1 MTWFGAE
8 IDGPMIIV
16 RAIHFTAAAVTVGA
30 LMFRALVAEPALRSQ
45 REARAIVDS
54 QIRSVAWTGLAVTV
68 ASGLAW
74 VLSLTMSLSGE
85 GPGEAVMSGALRD
98 VLNLTQFGLVS
109 QVRLAFAAVLAIC
122 LALQRSALCR
132 WIGLAAAV
140 GLIASIA
147 WTGHAASTLPKLGYL
162 HLAADALHLLAAA
175 TWIGGLVPLA
185 LLLNAG
191 RKYHLLA
198 WASLELDAVRRFS
211 SLGIV
216 SVATL
221 IVSGLINAW
230 ILVGSFRGLV
240 DSVYGWMLMLKLVVF
255 AIMVALATVN
265 RLMLTPRIALPPGS
279 AARRDA
285 LGRLTRNTVM
295 EIALGLLLF
304 AVVGVLGTLHPSAHL
319 VR

>member
-1 MTWFGAE
+1 MTLLGAE
-8 IDGPMIIV
+8 IDGPMIVV
-16 RAIHFTAAAVTVGA
+16 RAVHFAATAATAGAV
-30 LMFRALVAEPALRSQ
+30 MFRAFVAEPALRSQ
-45 REARAIVDS
+45 RDARAIVES
-54 QIRSVAWTGLAVTV
+54 QIRSVAWIGLAVTV

-74 VLSLTMSLSGE
+74 VLLLTMSLSGE

-109 QVRLAFAAVLAIC
+109 QARLAFSAVLAIC

-162 HLAADALHLLAAA
+162 HLAADALHLLSAAS
-175 TWIGGLVPLA
+175 WIGGLVPLA
-185 LLLNAG
+185 LLLHVG

-240 DSVYGWMLMLKLVVF
+240 DTAYGWILTLKVIVF
-255 AIMVALATVN
+255 IIMVVLATVN
-265 RLMLTPRIALPPGS
+265 RLVLTPRIALPPGS
-279 AARRDA
+279 EAQCYA

-295 EIALGLLLF
+295 EIALGLLVF
-304 AVVGVLGTLHPSAHL
+304 AIVGVLGTLHPSAHL

>member
-8 IDGPMIIV
+8 IDGPMIVV
-16 RAIHFTAAAVTVGA
+16 RAIHFAAAAVTVGA
-30 LMFRALVAEPALRSQ
+30 LMFRAFVAEPALRSQ
-45 REARAIVDS
+45 REAHAIVDS
-54 QIRSVAWTGLAVTV
+54 QIRSLAWTGLAVTV

-74 VLSLTMSLSGE
+74 VLLLTMSLSGE

-109 QVRLAFAAVLAIC
+109 QVRLAFTAVLAIC

-132 WIGLAAAV
+132 WTGLGAAV

-185 LLLNAG
+185 LLLNTG

-240 DSVYGWMLMLKLVVF
+240 DNVYGWILTLKLIVF
-255 AIMVALATVN
+255 TIMVVLATVN
-265 RLMLTPRIALPPGS
+265 RLVLTPRIALPPGS
-279 AARRDA
+279 EAQCYA
-285 LGRLTRNTVM
+285 LGRLTRNTVT
-295 EIALGLLLF
+295 EIALGLLVF
-304 AVVGVLGTLHPSAHL
+304 AIVGVLGTLHPSAHL